1 MARRR
6 LTRKKVNDHIV
17 DNALRDIYDKIDGLM
32 PETDGKPSK
41 RPPRAGDTQVV
52 TTDDGI
58 VTDIIYDGKQWLVN
72 VNGNFHPAVN
82 SNGYN
87 TGEGTK
93 GWSKKPIAGESV
105 KYDSNAAVPIVN
117 KKGQN
122 IDIINNDGNLAIDS
136 NIVIGKGDSAGKIT
150 SKGDQDLI
158 LDTGSTNTGS
168 ITITDGDN
176 GNIAINA
183 HGTGKISVDGDVDLS
198 SGSKFKINGT
208 DLAASDIGGI
218 TTDSSDTL
226 TNKNIDSDNNTIT
239 NIVNADI
246 KSGAAIDTNKISG
259 SVTDIVSNGLGDLAV
274 KDTINNDDWSGT
286 KLSSGNIAS
295 ANTWNSKNRIF
306 KQDDPPTS
314 LAVGDIWLD
323 TNDDNK
329 LYVAAAAGANEIAA
343 DEWVLHKTYA
353 AKTEALAS
361 AVNIGGVSFDG
372 SISIDLPG
380 VNTTGNQNTSGTAA
394 KATGIDTNSN
404 GFVKTGSGDGTV
416 SISANVDLTSDVTGN
431 LPDGNIA
438 SATTWNGKLDKAGT
452 IANGDF
458 AQFDSNGDLAGK
470 DADETKTA
478 LSLQNVTN
486 ESKATMFADPIFT
499 GTSKINNNA
508 SNTMKFYPDDTDEI
522 MKVDIVGGLK
532 STVLRFMS
540 GATPHWQCGF
550 DPEDSDDIFKINAGT
565 SLADPSDFE
574 LSQGGNLVLQGTI
587 TPTGIVLGTHTIS
600 DVDVGSEF
608 NDVDDHLMSSGAI
621 KEKIESY
628 NYLSGTIDISSGT
641 NLVAGTNISL
651 SGDTLN
657 VDDVFI
663 TNNADDIMQGTLTI
677 DKNYAL
683 DATTTINGLDIDI
696 DETGAMAATRVLTT
710 HGIFMDIDSSSP
722 THDSGSGINTFGAK
736 FNLTTN
742 TTTATSAQ
750 TGLHMTILGGDAA
763 ESTGMYINNL
773 DGGTDIKLVSSA
785 DTGDYCS
792 ISTTTHG
799 ATTIFT
805 DDDDGNA
812 GSLTLDIDGDIIL
825 DSHTGITRFRD
836 GGDTNDAFQ
845 ITVVGGTGATTL
857 ETLSEATDGH
867 LTLDVDGDIELNAD
881 GGDIVFKD
889 DTAPLA
895 TINSDGL
902 TIRYDGSSHAVLN
915 SVNGAGDFTISTVG
929 NILGTGVTNELTL
942 KNGTGADDQYAVF
955 GNGSEAVVLTSKS
968 TQDIRLNTNSG
979 TNSGFIHITDGSNG
993 LITIQPDGTGTLL
1006 LGATAGSVQFATNT
1020 FLDAN
1025 GNSLF
1030 GTAVASSAVNNIEL
1044 GNAAT
1049 GNPATL
1055 KATGTD
1061 TNVPLTVSTK
1071 GTGNITLDGGGDI
1084 ELNADGGNITFKDDT
1099 TDLLTIQT
1107 DEIKTESPFK
1117 VKESAAAVSDT
1128 AAYGQIW
1135 IKNSAPNELA
1145 FTDDAGTDIIGVG
1158 KYMYDIQYVGYY
1170 STSAAAS
1177 YLPINGYIFEQTSTS
1192 GRNEYIAFVAPFNGT
1207 LEKIMWRSEIAQDG
1221 TFRNLIW
1228 ESTDGTE
1235 VPGTIHGRW
1244 DPVVDVADD
1253 TTVEFDFTAT
1263 PTSGTNVLTKGRI
1276 YAIGI
1281 DPASAPNDTNATV
1294 VFKWDITS

>member
-6 LTRKKVNDHIV
+6 LTRKKVNDPIV

-122 IDIINNDGNLAIDS
+122 IDIINNDGDLAIDS

-176 GNIAINA
+176 GDIAINA
-183 HGTGKISVDGDVDLS
+183 HGTGKINVDGDVDLS
-198 SGSKFKINGT
+198 TGSKFKINGT
-208 DLAASDIGGI
+208 DLEASDIGGI
-218 TTDSSDTL
+218 TAGSSDTL

-329 LYVAAAAGANEIAA
+329 LYVAAGAGANEIAA

-372 SISIDLPG
+372 SIDINLPG
-380 VNTTGNQNTSGTAA
+380 VNTAGNQNTSGTAA

-458 AQFDSNGDLAGK
+458 AQFDSNGDLVGK

-478 LSLQNVTN
+478 LSLQHVTN
-486 ESKATMFADPIFT
+486 ESKATMFADPVFT
-499 GTSKINNNA
+499 GTSKINNGT
-508 SNTMKFYPDDTDEI
+508 SNTMKFYHDDSSEI
-522 MKVDIVGGLK
+522 MQVDIVGGLK

-550 DPEDSDDIFKINAGT
+550 DPEDSDDIFKINAGS

-651 SGDTLN
+651 SDDTLN

-710 HGIFMDIDSSSP
+710 HGIFMDIDSSAP

-742 TTTATSAQ
+742 TTTNASVQ

-799 ATTIFT
+799 ATTIET
-805 DDDDGNA
+805 VDDDA
-812 GSLTLDIDGDIIL
+812 TAAHLTLDI
-825 DSHTGITRFRD
+825 
-836 GGDTNDAFQ
+836 
-845 ITVVGGTGATTL
+845 
-857 ETLSEATDGH
+857 
-867 LTLDVDGDIELNAD
+867 DGDIELNAD
-881 GGDIVFKD
+881 GGDIIFKD

-942 KNGTGADDQYAVF
+942 KNATSANDQYAVF
-955 GNGSEAVVLTSKS
+955 GNGGEAVTLTSKG
-968 TQDIRLNTNSG
+968 TYDIRLDTNSG
-979 TNSGFIHITDGSNG
+979 TNSGFLHITDGADG
-993 LITIQPDGTGTLL
+993 LITLQPNGTGTLL
-1006 LGATAGSVQFATNT
+1006 LGVNGGAVQFATNT

-1049 GNPATL
+1049 GNAATL

-1071 GTGNITLDGGGDI
+1071 GTGAVTIDSGGDI
-1084 ELNADGGNITFKDDT
+1084 ALDAASGNFIAKKGGAEFSVANSAYAGMILGYTYLHPTTTLKSFEIQNAITVEDDIHKITFKTPPSQKVEIEVTALINCSSTDT
-1099 TDLLTIQT
+1099 RITVGLSSANATDGY
-1107 DEIKTESPFK
+1107 
-1117 VKESAAAVSDT
+1117 SAVA
-1128 AAYGQIW
+1128 GQFEYDSTGIF
-1135 IKNSAPNELA
+1135 
-1145 FTDDAGTDIIGVG
+1145 FTDDEVDDQILTFKFVVESAHLAAVASDNTFWIGFGTAGATKTAYLQYGYRNTHGIGNHPFII
-1158 KYMYDIQYVGYY
+1158 KATALPTTIYDG
-1170 STSAAAS
+1170 S
-1177 YLPINGYIFEQTSTS
+1177 
-1192 GRNEYIAFVAPFNGT
+1192 
-1207 LEKIMWRSEIAQDG
+1207 
-1221 TFRNLIW
+1221 
-1228 ESTDGTE
+1228 
-1235 VPGTIHGRW
+1235 
-1244 DPVVDVADD
+1244 
-1253 TTVEFDFTAT
+1253 
-1263 PTSGTNVLTKGRI
+1263 
-1276 YAIGI
+1276 
-1281 DPASAPNDTNATV
+1281 
-1294 VFKWDITS
+1294 